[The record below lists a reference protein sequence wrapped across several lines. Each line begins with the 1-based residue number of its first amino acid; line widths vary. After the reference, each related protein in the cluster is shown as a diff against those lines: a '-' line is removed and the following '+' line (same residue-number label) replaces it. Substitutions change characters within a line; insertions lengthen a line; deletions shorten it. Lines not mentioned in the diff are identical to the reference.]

1 MGLTQ
6 VTFHLFIKIKD
17 GDHISRAVACKKPG
31 LSNKCHS
38 HAFHSIVFA
47 EKKRKSQK
55 QLYIKSRQK
64 VLSQEQVS
72 VIYGPGEKLGE
83 VSSKNFTVLKLNRAL
98 LEGWSNC
105 VFRTPCNFVTAI
117 SHAWVMAAGCPDA
130 EVLDNLNSCLRGD
143 TAGSPWVPNEH
154 PGHCYLLWGVLSGY
168 DKSQTKYLFRH
179 SRLQLCVLRQSLTFS
194 HARFWVLKFSI
205 ECYPL
210 FLKTTYIIF

>member
-1 MGLTQ
+1 MVIIYPEQLPVRNQ
-6 VTFHLFIKIKD
+6 DSAINVTAMLFTLLYLQKRNVNPRNNCTLKV
-17 GDHISRAVACKKPG
+17 GRKCFPK
-31 LSNKCHS
+31 NKS
-38 HAFHSIVFA
+38 
-47 EKKRKSQK
+47 
-55 QLYIKSRQK
+55 
-64 VLSQEQVS
+64 VLSS
-72 VIYGPGEKLGE
+72 NNYGPGEKLGE
-83 VSSKNFTVLKLNRAL
+83 VSSKNFTVIKLNRAH

-105 VFRTPCNFVTAI
+105 AFRTPCNFVTAI

-179 SRLQLCVLRQSLTFS
+179 SRLQLCGLRQSLTFS

-205 ECYPL
+205 KCYPL